1 MKKSEKQLSLSVL
14 MTAFNRQ
21 RYIAEAIESVLAS
34 TFKDFELIVVD
45 DCSEDST
52 VTIARKYEA
61 LDNRVKVYV
70 NEKNLGDYPNRI
82 KAANLASG
90 KYIKYLDSDDVMYP
104 TCLETMV
111 RSMESFDANFGLCC
125 GVYPISPLPIY
136 LNPKESFTQHYMG
149 VGLFGRSP
157 LSAIINREYYNLIG
171 GFNEE
176 RGVSDVEFWFRC
188 ALHSGVVLIQDGMT
202 WAREHPTQE
211 TLINKD
217 IEYRYK
223 QIEKYYLTHPN
234 TPFTN
239 DEIKKIN
246 YLENKKRIK
255 FAIRRI
261 LKILFK

>member
-90 KYIKYLDSDDVMYP
+90 KYIKYLDSDDIMYP
-104 TCLETMV
+104 SCLETMV
-111 RSMESFDANFGLCC
+111 RSLELFEANFGLSF
-125 GVYPISPLPIY
+125 GVYPVSPLPIY
-136 LNPKESFTQHYMG
+136 LNPHDSFIQHFIG
-149 VGLFGRSP
+149 GGLFGRSP
-157 LSAIINREYYNLIG
+157 LSAIINRDFYNSLG
-171 GFNEE
+171 GFNVE

-188 ALHSGVVLIQDGMT
+188 ALNTGVVLMQDGLT
-202 WAREHPTQE
+202 WAREHEQQE
-211 TLINKD
+211 TNFNKCY
-217 IEYRYK
+217 EFRYK
-223 QIEKYYLTHPN
+223 QIELSYLRHANVPLSQTEVM
-234 TPFTN
+234 
-239 DEIKKIN
+239 D
-246 YLENKKRIK
+246 
-255 FAIRRI
+255 I
-261 LKILFK
+261 LKREKNIRLKESLRGFAKKLIR